1 MLPYIKFVQT
11 LLHTNKKRIKGF
23 VKLPYDMFLIGKGN
37 QFHLRFHLTYIFLS
51 CISWF
56 KLSEWIIKKFGHSRI
71 PCKAL
76 PQQGQ
81 TTGAKCH
88 VIGYNDCCVIAVLDS
103 FSVQLCVRRNLGTNI
118 YSFHVKI
125 QTIGRIFKFLK
136 ILILSW
142 IWRRLNG

>member
-1 MLPYIKFVQT
+1 M
-11 LLHTNKKRIKGF
+11 
-23 VKLPYDMFLIGKGN
+23 LPYDMFLIGKGN

-51 CISWF
+51 YISWF

-103 FSVQLCVRRNLGTNI
+103 FSVQLCVHKNLNNKLKLFSLQNSVLRINKNFI
-118 YSFHVKI
+118 YVFSTFSVRFDRWQI
-125 QTIGRIFKFLK
+125 
-136 ILILSW
+136 SW
-142 IWRRLNG
+142 YLLA